1 MGFLAEECIVGLK
14 DVSRKRSGRSKNEF
28 ISHRLQSI
36 EENIVIK
43 VQWHTGYIL
52 GCALIIGLVFR
63 YATNIGL
70 ILFISLL
77 LALLLQPVKCR
88 LEKRFSAEGA
98 AFLALVFF
106 IGIAALAI
114 AWIVNTL
121 VPGLQQF
128 VVNVPDLVNPQKI
141 SLWIISLNLPPEFME
156 YANQLMDNAQ
166 EFAINAVKSSLLPA
180 VQALSGI
187 VELIGIPFITFY
199 FLKDGRELKR
209 MMVSFVPP
217 QEHQKMLSFFDE
229 VDRVLGG
236 YIKGQL
242 AVCLL
247 SGVSVFFFFL
257 LFELPYAA
265 VFAAIIAAG
274 ELIPVFGPLTA
285 AVFAVMFA
293 MTISFATAIKVALF
307 YFVMLQITDN
317 IVYPSLIGKA
327 IQLHPVIIL
336 SGLLLFGSL
345 YGVLG
350 MIMAVPAMGVARVA
364 LERIVP
370 KHDKEKC

>member
-1 MGFLAEECIVGLK
+1 MGFLAEECIVVLK
-14 DVSRKRSGRSKNEF
+14 DVNRKRSGRSRNE
-28 ISHRLQSI
+28 IICHRLQSI

-88 LEKRFSAEGA
+88 SEKRFSVDVA

>member
-1 MGFLAEECIVGLK
+1 MGFLAEGGIVGLK
-14 DVSRKRSGRSKNEF
+14 DVNRKRSGRSRNE
-28 ISHRLQSI
+28 IICQRLQSI

>member
-1 MGFLAEECIVGLK
+1 MGFLAEECIVVLK
-14 DVSRKRSGRSKNEF
+14 DVNRKRSGRSRNE
-28 ISHRLQSI
+28 IICHRLQSI

-88 LEKRFSAEGA
+88 LEKRFSADMA

-327 IQLHPVIIL
+327 IQVHPVIIL